1 MKGKQE
7 NFLRAG
13 KLFVPAS
20 GEKIIAFKA
29 YGIIIKRAK
38 YSLNAMNRFMNL

>member
-7 NFLRAG
+7 IFLATG

-29 YGIIIKRAK
+29 YYIIIKCAK
-38 YSLNAMNRFMNL
+38 YRLNAMNCFMNL